1 MENASKAL
9 LMAGGVLIAILLLTL
24 FAYLFGKMASSTS
37 SIYQTIEKHEIDEFN
52 QQFLNYEGRGIIK
65 RKNAKGE
72 EVPNYLTPQD
82 VATLIN
88 LAQNSEKNSKFNAKV
103 EVTLGGKPISK
114 TSKEWLQE
122 NGSTEKKYICQS
134 IHVNSDTL
142 LVDRV
147 EILSLEER

>member
-24 FAYLFGKMASSTS
+24 FAYLFGQMASSTS

-52 QQFLNYEGRGIIK
+52 QQFLNYEGRT
-65 RKNAKGE
+65 RKNAKNE
-72 EVPNYLTPQD
+72 EVLNYLTPQD

-88 LAQNSEKNSKFNAKV
+88 LAQNSEENSKFNAKV
-103 EVTLGGKPISK
+103 EVTLDGKSISK

-134 IHVNSDTL
+134 IHVNQDTL
-142 LVDRV
+142 LVDKV

>member
-24 FAYLFGKMASSTS
+24 FAYLFGQMASSTS

-52 QQFLNYEGRGIIK
+52 QQFLNYEGRGIIT

-72 EVPNYLTPQD
+72 YVLNYLTPQD

-103 EVTLGGKPISK
+103 EVTLDETPISK
-114 TSKEWLQE
+114 TSNKWLEE
-122 NGSTEKKYICQS
+122 NGSTENKYKCQS
-134 IHVNSDTL
+134 IHVNPDTL
-142 LVDRV
+142 LVDKV
-147 EILSLEER
+147 EILSLKER